1 MCLAGWA
8 AEAATI
14 KTAFRCEDGTVFAA
28 TFDND
33 AHTLTLEFPGGV
45 GVVLNQ
51 GISGSGIRY
60 AGSGYE
66 FYGKGK
72 QGNVL
77 RPGQPELRCEEAE
90 AAAIPAPKGNQE
102 Q

>member
-8 AEAATI
+8 AEASII

-33 AHTLTLEFPGGV
+33 ASTLTLEFAGGV
-45 GVVLNQ
+45 RVVLNQ

-60 AGSGYE
+60 AGDGYE

-72 QGNVL
+72 WGNVV
-77 RPGQPELRCEEAE
+77 RPGQPELHCEEAE
-90 AAAIPAPKGNQE
+90 PAAKPAPEGDQE